1 MAIRS
6 SINALTLDTGYE
18 SKSTFAVNLQ
28 FPETSRYT
36 ADHKLAL
43 TKELRARVSAL
54 PGVTD
59 VTSSPLPAARGFP
72 TAASPNGE
80 TARGGARPL
89 FFYSYVQGNYFD
101 TLGIPIALGRS
112 FQPQEGRYS
121 VVVSESTARR
131 LWPGRNPVGRT
142 LRLGPVDERSH
153 TLAELI
159 AAGPSYQVI
168 GVARDTRGAQF
179 DGSDARRIYLPMP
192 ADRLAN
198 YPVLVRTRGNPA
210 AAERAV
216 ETLVVSLDSEWTA
229 TVSTLEELLR
239 QAPPFIV
246 SILAA
251 GVACTIGLL
260 GLLLALMGIYGIV
273 SYIVVLRTR
282 EVGIRLAIG
291 AQKHHVLGL
300 VLRQSTGPV
309 IAGLIAGIL
318 LGAGASL
325 LARGLLYGIGG
336 VDVVSLAGI
345 ALGFLAIALVAS
357 YAPARRVLR
366 IDPVVAL
373 RQE

>member
-1 MAIRS
+1 M
-6 SINALTLDTGYE
+6 
-18 SKSTFAVNLQ
+18 
-28 FPETSRYT
+28 
-36 ADHKLAL
+36 
-43 TKELRARVSAL
+43 
-54 PGVTD
+54 
-59 VTSSPLPAARGFP
+59 
-72 TAASPNGE
+72 
-80 TARGGARPL
+80 
-89 FFYSYVQGNYFD
+89 
-101 TLGIPIALGRS
+101 
-112 FQPQEGRYS
+112 
-121 VVVSESTARR
+121 
-131 LWPGRNPVGRT
+131 
-142 LRLGPVDERSH
+142 
-153 TLAELI
+153 I

-198 YPVLVRTRGNPA
+198 YPILVRTRGNPA

-251 GVACTIGLL
+251 AVACTIGLL

-318 LGAGASL
+318 LAAGASL

-345 ALGFLAIALVAS
+345 ALGFRGRSLW
-357 YAPARRVLR
+357 
-366 IDPVVAL
+366 
-373 RQE
+373 